1 MSLLTDFEIENFR
14 CFDTFKM
21 HNIKRI
27 NLIGGMN
34 NAGKTALLEA
44 LFLSDGIDG
53 DNLKQIYQEIRAE
66 KLPNNKQSN
75 DADWLPLFYKG
86 RIDQFIK
93 LKSKYTSL
101 RTKDIY
107 ARTCILPDVR
117 DFANSKTTAQDLL
130 TELVTYPAGS
140 FLYAGTYINDETTS
154 FLGFKQVNMPES
166 KDERSLEHMN
176 LFSPNDWYLLGGNRS
191 VIFIADANTLKNENL
206 IKAYDELKRKGHGHK
221 LLSAFQLI
229 EPTIESIEVLNLQH
243 PTIHLTR
250 KGEHIPLAL
259 SYFGDAMVKI
269 AAYTM
274 ALIKQSGSIFLF
286 DEVENGIHYTNQP
299 KFWAWLFD
307 LATEFDIQIFAT
319 THSREMIEAYAQTA
333 IEKDMVKEAVYYELY
348 RDASTAQV
356 KNHRITVDTIPFKL
370 ERNKPIRGE
379 RE

>member
-44 LFLSDGIDG
+44 LYLSSGMYIG
-53 DNLKQIYQEIRAE
+53 RLIQIYNDIRAE

-75 DADWLPLFYKG
+75 DVDWLPLFYKG
-86 RIDQFIK
+86 QIDQFIK

-117 DFANSKTTAQDLL
+117 DFANAKITAHDLV
-130 TELVTYPAGS
+130 TELTAYPSGS
-140 FLYAGTYINDETTS
+140 FLYAGTYIDDKTTP
-154 FLGFKQVNMPES
+154 FFGFKQIDIPES

-176 LFSPNDWYLLGGNRS
+176 SFSPNDLPLFNGFRS
-191 VIFIADANTLKNENL
+191 AIFISDANTLKNENL

-250 KGEHIPLAL
+250 KGEHIPLSL
-259 SYFGDAMVKI
+259 SYFGDAMAKI
-269 AAYTM
+269 AAYTI
-274 ALIKQSGSIFLF
+274 ALINKSDCIILL
-286 DEVENGIHYTNQP
+286 DEIENGIHYTNQP